1 VGHTSYRCI
10 SVIQCRWDHESAYV
24 YKSKDVWHT
33 CFASRLHVG
42 HTYQFICG
50 MCGSREIFEMTCCF
64 ARADLVWVEDYT
76 QLPYVEH
83 PFGFFSQSIPPRH
96 VLMELYI
103 SVQNFTHGIGRGAS
117 SRWIKIILPSPCKSQ
132 VSIYQYYPVQNYK
145 CNIYSKPND
154 TKVRKVFFYVTWCI
168 IVARRYTI
176 PFVQIVVLM
185 LTANRIYVFTFYNL
199 FHDINLNS

>member
-1 VGHTSYRCI
+1 MSLMQTGYMWDILHIDVYQLS
-10 SVIQCRWDHESAYV
+10 SVDESAYV

-83 PFGFFSQSIPPRH
+83 PFWLFLTINSSTPCP
-96 VLMELYI
+96 
-103 SVQNFTHGIGRGAS
+103 HGIIYFCTKFYTWNWAGGIFKMNKNYFTESMQES
-117 SRWIKIILPSPCKSQ
+117 SIHLPILSCTKLQ
-132 VSIYQYYPVQNYK
+132 MQY
-145 CNIYSKPND
+145 I
-154 TKVRKVFFYVTWCI
+154 
-168 IVARRYTI
+168 
-176 PFVQIVVLM
+176 
-185 LTANRIYVFTFYNL
+185 
-199 FHDINLNS
+199 